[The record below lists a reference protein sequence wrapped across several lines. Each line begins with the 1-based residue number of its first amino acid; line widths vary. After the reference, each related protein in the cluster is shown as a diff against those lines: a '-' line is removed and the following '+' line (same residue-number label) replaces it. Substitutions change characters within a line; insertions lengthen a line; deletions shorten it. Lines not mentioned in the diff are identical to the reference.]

1 VNLLLYGPPGSGKGT
16 QAERLHARFHIP
28 HIATGDILRA
38 EVASRTELGRKAQPI
53 MAAGGYVPDDIMIG
67 IIRNRLAQPD
77 CAAGFL
83 IDGFPRTIPQAEALD
98 ALLLELGKR
107 FDRVL
112 YLKVE
117 TAELVKR
124 LAGRMTCPVDQKTY
138 PSGTGACPVHGVP
151 LEQREDDK
159 PAAVERRIEIFL
171 EKTLPLL
178 DYYGHKGLVSEID
191 GLGTIDEI
199 FARVLASLPAGGEVG
214 ARSAPGGDAQSTAK
228 RPKKP

>member
-1 VNLLLYGPPGSGKGT
+1 MNLLLYGPPGSGKGT
-16 QAERLHARFHIP
+16 QAEMLHARFHIP

-38 EVASRTELGRKAQPI
+38 EVAAGTPLGRKAQPI

-77 CAAGFL
+77 CASGFVM
-83 IDGFPRTIPQAEALD
+83 DGFPRTIPQAEALD

-138 PSGTGACPVHGVP
+138 PAGTGPCPVHHVP

-159 PAAVERRIEIFL
+159 PSAVERRIEIFL

-178 DYYGHKGLVSEID
+178 DHYAHQRLVSEID
-191 GLGTIDEI
+191 GVGTIEEI
-199 FARVLASLPAGGEVG
+199 FARVLSVVGQTGEVK
-214 ARSAPGGDAQSTAK
+214 A
-228 RPKKP
+228 

>member
-16 QAERLHARFHIP
+16 QAEMLHKRFHIP

-38 EVASRTELGRKAQPI
+38 EVAAGTPLGLKAQPI

-77 CAAGFL
+77 CAAGFVM
-83 IDGFPRTIPQAEALD
+83 DGFPRTIPQAVELD
-98 ALLLELGKR
+98 ALLRELGKR

-117 TAELVKR
+117 TAELVTR

-138 PSGTGACPVHGVP
+138 PPGTINCPADGAA
-151 LEQREDDK
+151 LIQREDDR
-159 PAAVERRIEIFL
+159 PEAVERRIEIFL
-171 EKTLPLL
+171 EKTLPLV
-178 DYYGHKGLVSEID
+178 DYYRRQGLVSEID
-191 GLGTIDEI
+191 GLGTIEEI
-199 FARVLASLPAGGEVG
+199 FARVLSAVGQAGEVK
-214 ARSAPGGDAQSTAK
+214 A
-228 RPKKP
+228 

>member
-1 VNLLLYGPPGSGKGT
+1 MNLLVYGPPGSGKGT
-16 QAERLHARFHIP
+16 QAEMLHARLGIP

-38 EVASRTELGRKAQPI
+38 EVAAGTPLGKKAQPI

-77 CAAGFL
+77 CAVGFVM
-83 IDGFPRTIPQAEALD
+83 DGFPRTIPQAEALD
-98 ALLLELGKR
+98 ALLHELDKR

-112 YLKVE
+112 YLEVE

-138 PSGTGACPVHGVP
+138 PPGTTRCPVDGAT
-151 LEQREDDK
+151 LIQREDDK
-159 PAAVERRIEIFL
+159 PEAVQKRIEIFL

-178 DYYGHKGLVSEID
+178 DYYRRQGLVSEID
-191 GLGTIDEI
+191 GVGTIEEI
-199 FARVLASLPAGGEVG
+199 FAKVLSAVGQAGEVK
-214 ARSAPGGDAQSTAK
+214 A
-228 RPKKP
+228 

>member
-1 VNLLLYGPPGSGKGT
+1 MNLLLYGPPGSGKGT
-16 QAERLHARFHIP
+16 QAELLHQSFDIP
-28 HIATGDILRA
+28 HIATGDILRG
-38 EVASRTELGRKAQPI
+38 EVAAGTPLGLKAQPI

-77 CAAGFL
+77 CAGGFVM
-83 IDGFPRTIPQAEALD
+83 DGFPRTIPQAEALD

-117 TAELVKR
+117 TAVLVER

-138 PSGTGACPVHGVP
+138 PAGTGSCPVHHVP

-178 DYYGHKGLVSEID
+178 DYYGRKGLVSEID
-191 GLGTIDEI
+191 GVGTIEEI
-199 FARVLASLPAGGEVG
+199 FARVLDVVGQTGEVK
-214 ARSAPGGDAQSTAK
+214 A
-228 RPKKP
+228 